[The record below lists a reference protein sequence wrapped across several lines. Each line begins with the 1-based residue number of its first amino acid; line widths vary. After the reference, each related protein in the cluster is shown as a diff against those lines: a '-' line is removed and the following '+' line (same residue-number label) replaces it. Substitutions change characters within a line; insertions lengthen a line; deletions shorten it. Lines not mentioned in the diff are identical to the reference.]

1 MPDHLRATE
10 DRLLAE
16 LAEAARGPKRNALFA
31 LWLVVRHCDGA
42 LPPAAL
48 SERACSARLGGLEHR
63 LSSLSLPAP
72 LRRALPACLRELR
85 AGQPARI
92 TGALQQLAAPAREGV
107 GPAAADALGA
117 GARAA
122 RRSTRER
129 SQAEGK
135 T

>member
-1 MPDHLRATE
+1 MLDHLPATE

-42 LPPAAL
+42 LPPTAL
-48 SERACSARLGGLEHR
+48 GERAGRARLGGLEHR

-92 TGALQQLAAPAREGV
+92 TVALQQLAAPAREGV
-107 GPAAADALGA
+107 GTSAAEALVA

-122 RRSTRER
+122 RRVIRER
-129 SQAEGK
+129 SPAEGK
-135 T
+135 I